1 MSGSMSRNK
10 GQRGEREF
18 ASLIQEWSAP
28 VITAVGTEFALEM
41 KRNLQQTREGG
52 HDLVGIPWLAVEVKR
67 QENLAL
73 PAWWRQ
79 TVEQAER
86 VGAIPFLAYRQ
97 NRTPWRFRVE
107 IVAAHYG
114 PAGGGTQ
121 RLTVDMDTEGACKWF
136 QGELYWRLQQAKEPE
151 DA

>member
-1 MSGSMSRNK
+1 MSGKMSRDK

-18 ASLIQEWSAP
+18 ACLIQEWSAP
-28 VITAVGTEFALEM
+28 VIALVGNAEAIELR
-41 KRNLQQTREGG
+41 RNLMQSREGG

-97 NRTPWRFRVE
+97 NRCPWRFRLRLVS
-107 IVAAHYG
+107 AHYG

-121 RLTVDMDTEGACKWF
+121 PLVVDLDTESACLWF
-136 QGELYWRLQQAKEPE
+136 QGELYWRLKPG
-151 DA
+151 